1 MLTEAH
7 AVGIGQFFLFSSPF
21 SLVQSAMLNGKH
33 DVSGRMLQFG
43 VEYFLFSK
51 YWRRS
56 DDLDQMMSAL
66 LSDPAC

>member
-7 AVGIGQFFLFSSPF
+7 AVNIGQLFLFSSPF

-43 VEYFLFSK
+43 VEYNVVQQ
-51 YWRRS
+51 YWVRS

-66 LSDPAC
+66 LSGPAC